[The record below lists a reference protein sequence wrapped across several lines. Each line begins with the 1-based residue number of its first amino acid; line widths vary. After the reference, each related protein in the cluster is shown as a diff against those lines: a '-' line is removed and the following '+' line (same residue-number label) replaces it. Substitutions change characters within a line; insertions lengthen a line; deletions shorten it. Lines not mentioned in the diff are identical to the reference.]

1 MQASGYS
8 NILTEHVFQA
18 GITSVKNNT
27 IFKSSFDKKFRKDW
41 KIICTLQ
48 VRFSCSS
55 ILESD
60 LHRKLKQSKI

>member
-27 IFKSSFDKKFRKDW
+27 IFKSSFDKKIQKDW

-48 VRFSCSS
+48 VHFSCDY

-60 LHRKLKQSKI
+60 LRK